1 MFVTV
6 KPSNHAWLIYGNV
19 ATKVVGLEIYFA
31 TGKVYTILGSL
42 VMADA
47 SQFPPN
53 VEHLCWHGG
62 PQSWMEGYLRRN
74 GRFSPWTNVADIISQ
89 FGRFASA

>member
-1 MFVTV
+1 VFVTV
-6 KPSNHAWLIYGNV
+6 KLSNHAWLIYGNV
-19 ATKVVGLEIYFA
+19 ATKVVGLEIYLA

-53 VEHLCWHGG
+53 VEHMCWHGG
-62 PQSWMEGYLRRN
+62 PQSMDEGLYTPEWP
-74 GRFSPWTNVADIISQ
+74 FFPVDECC
-89 FGRFASA
+89 